1 MRRLL
6 VLVSVV
12 VFVDTMLF
20 GGLVPLLP
28 GYTDAFELSKLE
40 TGLLFAAFGAGALL
54 GGIPGGLIAARV
66 GPKRAVVAGLI
77 VLAVACFGFAVA
89 GSPLALGASRFV
101 QGLLQHD
108 HLGRRPRLGH
118 RRVRPRAARPDAR
131 PRLRLRGR
139 GGDRRPD
146 VRRGGDERLHRGRL
160 HGRRRRRRSHSPPPP
175 PSTLPRELRTLS
187 AGESSI
193 ALADPAFLVG
203 LWLNT
208 LPAFFFGVL
217 DVLAPLAFDRAGY
230 GAFAIG
236 TVFVLAGIAEVCA
249 APVVGRASDRRGR
262 LVPIR
267 ISLAAA
273 SATAVLL
280 ALVSPPLLLVAVA
293 IVGAVSFGSLFTPGM
308 ALVSDRADLAGL
320 ALGLGYGLMNT
331 AWAVGVV
338 LGPTLGGGLAEAFG
352 DPVAYLLCAGL
363 AAATLTAILG
373 RRRWRPSPASTEG
386 LRRGS

>member
-1 MRRLL
+1 VRRLL

-54 GGIPGGLIAARV
+54 GGIPGGLIAARI
-66 GPKRAVVAGLI
+66 GPKRAVVAGLL
-77 VLAVACFGFAVA
+77 VLALASFGFAVA

-101 QGLLQHD
+101 QGFSSTTTWAGALAWVTIESDRARRGQT
-108 HLGRRPRLGH
+108 LGTVFGFAVAGAIVGPMFGAVATSVSIEVAFTVVGVVALALAAAAALH
-118 RRVRPRAARPDAR
+118 PPARAQDAV
-131 PRLRLRGR
+131 R
-139 GGDRRPD
+139 GG
-146 VRRGGDERLHRGRL
+146 V
-160 HGRRRRRRSHSPPPP
+160 
-175 PSTLPRELRTLS
+175 
-187 AGESSI
+187 SI
-193 ALADPAFLVG
+193 ALSDPAFLVG

-262 LVPIR
+262 LVPIQ

-273 SATAVLL
+273 SAAAVLL

-363 AAATLTAILG
+363 AAATLSAILG
-373 RRRWRPSPASTEG
+373 RRRWRPSPASPEG